1 MMLCYTSITLQYVN
15 VDVKPKIVS
24 AHKRVG
30 ERLWWDQPPTIGRV
44 SMEGNIWAGSGRGHQ
59 RARGI

>member
-24 AHKRVG
+24 AHKRRWGSMVG
-30 ERLWWDQPPTIGRV
+30 STTHDQKGEHGGDIKEP
-44 SMEGNIWAGSGRGHQ
+44 EGV
-59 RARGI
+59 